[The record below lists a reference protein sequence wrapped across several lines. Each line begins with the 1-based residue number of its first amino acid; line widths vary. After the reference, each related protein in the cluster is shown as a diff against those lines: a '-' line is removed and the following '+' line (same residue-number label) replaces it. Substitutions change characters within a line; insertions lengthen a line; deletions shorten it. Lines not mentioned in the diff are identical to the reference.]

1 MNNFPELP
9 KPRKA
14 EDYDSYYQK
23 LKNWQLNERDKLF
36 HIQFSSHN
44 PLSSK
49 NPIIA
54 NQKERKIWRELFYRK
69 FSKEKIRSLLKLFVI
84 PCDEVE
90 PELEFVL
97 TNDLL
102 ISCLGRRIRKYKKV
116 RATQLGGNQFK
127 WYLVKENWKRETP
140 NHLIWKFELKRLLNC
155 MIERPDADTQ
165 GRFDAVW
172 NTNKRKIIIEIIC
185 KRQSIDYNF
194 HEKID
199 TKAPEIEGKGFIVL
213 LAPQHLHKHLQVLAE
228 EHPDIVF
235 LANSKNILDLLQQL
249 AIKRLPP
256 RW

>member
-1 MNNFPELP
+1 MNSFPELI
-9 KPRKA
+9 KPRKS
-14 EDYDSYYQK
+14 ENYDNYYQK
-23 LKNWQLNERDKLF
+23 LKEWQLNERDKLF
-36 HIQFSSHN
+36 HLQFSRFN

-54 NQKERKIWRELFYRK
+54 NQKERQIWRELFYRK
-69 FSKEKIRSLLKLFVI
+69 FDRARIRSLLRRYVI
-84 PCDEVE
+84 ACSELE
-90 PELEFVL
+90 PELTFVL
-97 TNDLL
+97 TNNLL
-102 ISCLGRRIRKYKKV
+102 ISCLGRRIRKYNKV

-127 WYLVKENWKRETP
+127 WYLVKENWKRESP

-172 NTNKRKIIIEIIC
+172 KTNNRKIIIEIIC
-185 KRQSIDYNF
+185 KPQSIDYKF

-199 TKAPEIEGKGFIVL
+199 TKAPEMEGKGFIVL
-213 LAPQHLHKHLQVLAE
+213 LAPQRLHKHLQILVE
-228 EHPDIVF
+228 EHQDIVF